1 MTEAKQGFALTVE
14 FSELMLS
21 VLRTS
26 WDRAYGHLLYP
37 ADDESGQDLAVAEVM
52 AGFLFRANFYIQT
65 KLRELVDCG
74 RSSTKVVEP
83 AFLDGLLWATWQC
96 LRSSSPSTTASPDS
110 NGSNPPFP
118 HSSLGHDF
126 PRHNTGVVLSQTTSK
141 SQNHCSIPETHL
153 SPELTS

>member
-52 AGFLFRANFYIQT
+52 AGFLFRANFYIQ
-65 KLRELVDCG
+65 
-74 RSSTKVVEP
+74 TKVVEP